1 MRFLRLF
8 DLPALC
14 WRHRELLWSFIF
26 RDLKARYEGSL
37 LGRLWPILNPLLL
50 FCVYFFVF
58 VVILNMR
65 FSERGEMF
73 GSDAL
78 MGLFIISGILPW
90 VFFTDSTTRSAGV
103 VLENGNLVKK
113 IAFPSQLLVV
123 YAVAVNLVY
132 FLIGLAVFLFIRLV
146 FFYDLGVTPDGDALV
161 GLPSSWP
168 FLIVAIVL
176 QAFFS
181 VGLGLLL
188 GALNIF
194 VRDVEQ
200 IAPLALNF
208 WFFTTPIVYPVELIE
223 TNLPDYAGL
232 MKFNPMY
239 HLMELYHAAL
249 IFDHKSDPWL
259 SAGVFALFA
268 LLVFIPGYSF
278 FRSTKG
284 RFADEI

>member
-1 MRFLRLF
+1 MRFLRFF
-8 DLPALC
+8 DLPILC
-14 WRHRELLWSFIF
+14 FRHRELLWSFIF

-37 LGRLWPILNPLLL
+37 LGRLWPIINPLLL

-58 VVILNMR
+58 VIILNMR
-65 FSERGEMF
+65 FSERGEVF

-90 VFFTDSTTRSAGV
+90 VFFTDCTTRSAGV

-123 YAVAVNLVY
+123 YAVAVNLIY
-132 FLIGLAVFLFIRLV
+132 FLIGLAVFLAIRLI
-146 FFYDLGVTPDGDALV
+146 FFYDLGVAPWGEVLV

-168 FLIVAIVL
+168 IVFVAVVL
-176 QAFFS
+176 QAIFS
-181 VGLGLLL
+181 VGFGLLL
-188 GALNIF
+188 GSLNIF

-208 WFFTTPIVYPVELIE
+208 WFFTTPIVYPVSLIE
-223 TNLPDYAGL
+223 DNLPNYEPL
-232 MKFNPMY
+232 MKLNPMY
-239 HLMELYHAAL
+239 HLMEMYHSAL
-249 IFDHKSDPWL
+249 IFDHGVVPWE
-259 SAGVFALFA
+259 SAGIFALFA
-268 LLVFIPGYSF
+268 LGVFIPGYAF